1 MSKKNQNKCSF
12 CGKPKEEVK
21 ILIAGLDGHI
31 CENCVAQAKTILD
44 EEFFSHKS
52 TNKSS
57 QLKIQKPKAI
67 KEYLDQYVIGQDEA
81 KKVMAVA
88 VYNHYKRL
96 NQPETKD
103 EVEIE
108 KSNIIM
114 IGETGTGKTLLAKT
128 IAKLLN
134 VPFAKFELIYLIAR
148 PKEFF
153 LPNFLE

>member
-57 QLKIQKPKAI
+57 QLKIQK
-67 KEYLDQYVIGQDEA
+67 
-81 KKVMAVA
+81 
-88 VYNHYKRL
+88 R
-96 NQPETKD
+96 
-103 EVEIE
+103 
-108 KSNIIM
+108 
-114 IGETGTGKTLLAKT
+114 
-128 IAKLLN
+128 
-134 VPFAKFELIYLIAR
+134 AR
-148 PKEFF
+148 QKPKE
-153 LPNFLE
+153 LQKPYGRCQKKGVMQT